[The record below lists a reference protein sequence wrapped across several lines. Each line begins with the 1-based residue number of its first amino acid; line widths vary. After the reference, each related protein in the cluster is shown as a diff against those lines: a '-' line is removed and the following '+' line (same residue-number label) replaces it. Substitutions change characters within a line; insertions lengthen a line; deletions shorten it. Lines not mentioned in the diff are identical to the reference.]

1 MADAT
6 SIKALREEAEDRYPG
21 LPLTLDDGTTV
32 TLRNILRL
40 DDAAQKNVATLIESL
55 RGTEGDTSDQL
66 DQQKKVTRDLLL
78 LVCDNPKAM
87 AAEMETWDLALYLL
101 AMEKWQAET
110 QLPEASSSAE

>member
-1 MADAT
+1 MATTT
-6 SIKALREEAEDRYPG
+6 SIKALRDEAEDRYPG

-40 DDAAQKNVATLIESL
+40 DDTAQKSVTVLIDSL
-55 RGTEGDTSDQL
+55 RGAEGETSDQL
-66 DQQKKVTRDLLL
+66 EQQKKVTRDLLL
-78 LVCDNPKAM
+78 LVCDNPKAL
-87 AAEMETWDLALYLL
+87 AAEMETWDLAIYLL